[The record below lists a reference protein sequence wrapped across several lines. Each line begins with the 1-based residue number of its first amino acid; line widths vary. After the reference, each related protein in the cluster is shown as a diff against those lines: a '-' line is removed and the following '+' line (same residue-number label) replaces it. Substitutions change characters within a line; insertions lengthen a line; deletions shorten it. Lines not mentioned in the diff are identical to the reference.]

1 MILSATMRP
10 GQMREGPIM
19 SIASYGDGFDD
30 YEGRPLDEWAP
41 PGSSTPGWPS
51 GEGWDEPDPD
61 LDELIE
67 AANDLAEA
75 LEAAAVN
82 AVDTAR
88 LDALANTRGSFVDKD
103 ATRYLGDH
111 PYEAIVLSIDDT
123 DHVRVVARVD
133 VGTDSASA
141 AWVVLERDQ
150 LGTVAAE
157 PTAAA
162 PTVIGS
168 PTPARDGAG
177 TPTSEPAGTHLP
189 SEPQAAGPWFDR
201 AGAAAYLATDD
212 STFDEWVGAGLLVPR
227 QLPDGAERFPAADL
241 DALLIQTGEPTTSQ
255 EPAPASR
262 PDHDLP
268 SADGPAFTVTRLGE
282 RSEVVRALS
291 GEESDTIITL
301 YRYTDGQG
309 NVVDFGLFRAGNG
322 EAWLHSFNVE
332 SSLPTLGRLRHG
344 GRLGI
349 RAHGDTAA
357 VELQHLRVTDGSWSR
372 LRMATMDELSGSA
385 GLDVEAMLNEQ
396 GSIAIGTRA
405 ELEGCTSNR
414 RNILSVHFP
423 LRSDDVPVHAYVVT
437 RILPL
442 VRA

>member
-41 PGSSTPGWPS
+41 PSSRTPGWPT

-75 LEAAAVN
+75 LEAAAVT
-82 AVDTAR
+82 AVDAVR

-103 ATRYLGDH
+103 ETRYVGDV
-111 PYEAIVLSIDDT
+111 PYEAIVLSIDNT

-141 AWVVLERDQ
+141 AWVVLESDQ

-162 PTVIGS
+162 TTVIGS
-168 PTPARDGAG
+168 PTTARNNAG
-177 TPTSEPAGTHLP
+177 TPTSEPAGTRVP
-189 SEPQAAGPWFDR
+189 SEPQAVGPWFDR
-201 AGAAAYLATDD
+201 GGAAAYLATDRA
-212 STFDEWVGAGLLVPR
+212 TFDRWIDDGTLIPR
-227 QLPDGAERFPAADL
+227 LLPDGTERFPAADL
-241 DALLIQTGEPTTSQ
+241 DALLIQAGEASSPQ
-255 EPAPASR
+255 GPAPTSR

-268 SADGPAFTVTRLGE
+268 GADGPAFTVTRLGE

-291 GEESDTIITL
+291 GEEADTDITL
-301 YRYTDGQG
+301 YRYADDQG
-309 NVVDFGLFRAGNG
+309 NVVDFGLFRAANG
-322 EAWLHSFNVE
+322 EAWLHSFNVV
-332 SSLPTLGRLRHG
+332 SSLDTLGRLRHG

-349 RAHGDTAA
+349 RAHGDTGAA
-357 VELQHLRVTDGSWSR
+357 ELQHLRVTDRSWSR
-372 LRMATMDELSGSA
+372 LKMATMDELSDSA

-396 GSIAIGTRA
+396 GAIAIGTRA
-405 ELEGCTSNR
+405 ELEGCASNR

-423 LRSDDVPVHAYVVT
+423 VRSDDVPVHAYVVT